1 MQGFVWLDAKQQP
14 VGLGKARVPQQLR
27 RELREL
33 QIGDKR
39 ACVALAPQTLLRI
52 VFGAALQGWTIVV
65 ATGFIFSVAAAVAG
79 APQRRTVVVAVVVEL
94 MFVLDLRQASFDS
107 LKFGGIEH
115 VLGPRRQDGGDFVLR
130 LGYAV
135 RRLGMGFKS
144 LRHETGLLLLQGVNL
159 FEKRNKFL

>member
-1 MQGFVWLDAKQQP
+1 MPNDNRAGWGRRGSRSSSDESF
-14 VGLGKARVPQQLR
+14 GK
-27 RELREL
+27 

-39 ACVALAPQTLLRI
+39 AGGYSCVALAPQRLLGI

-79 APQRRTVVVAVVVEL
+79 APQSRTVVVAVVVEL
-94 MFVLDLRQASFDS
+94 MFVLDLRQASFDG